1 MLEKDNQK
9 VYVNG
14 EFYSK
19 KEASISVFDRGFLFS
34 DSVYEVSA
42 VLEGKLVD
50 WKEHFARLI
59 RSLSHL
65 SLVNN
70 FKEEDFYQ
78 IQKKLIKENELKEGL
93 CYIQVT
99 RGVAEREFN
108 FAKKSLLPTVVIF
121 TQEKQILNNPAS
133 KVGIK
138 IITVPD
144 DRWQRRD
151 IKTTQ
156 LLAQSLAKT
165 HAVQKG
171 VDDSL
176 LVQGGFIN
184 EGSSSNAFIIKDG
197 RIITPNLSS
206 DILGGIT
213 RSSVIKFCQ
222 INNIKI
228 MEQKIN
234 IDYLMN
240 AQEVFLTSS
249 TGFVIPVIEIDGRLV
264 GNGLVGGMVK
274 EIQRI
279 YLEQIKA
286 KLS

>member
-1 MLEKDNQK
+1 M
-9 VYVNG
+9 NG
-14 EFYSK
+14 EFFSK
-19 KEASISVFDRGFLFS
+19 NEASISVFDRGFLFS

-42 VLEGKLVD
+42 VIEGKLVD

-59 RSLSHL
+59 RSLTHL
-65 SLVNN
+65 DLVNN
-70 FKEEDFYQ
+70 FQEDDFYQ

-93 CYIQVT
+93 CYVQVT
-99 RGVAEREFN
+99 RGIAERDFN
-108 FAKKSLLPTVVIF
+108 FKKKSLLPTVVIF

-144 DRWQRRD
+144 DRWRRRD

-176 LVQGGFIN
+176 LVEGGFIN
-184 EGSSSNAFIIKDG
+184 EGSSSNAFIIKNG
-197 RIITPNLSS
+197 HIITPNLSR

-213 RSSVIKFCQ
+213 RSSIIKFCQ
-222 INNIKI
+222 MNNIKLK
-228 MEQKIN
+228 EQKIN
-234 IDYLMN
+234 INHLMN

-249 TGFVIPVIEIDGRLV
+249 TGFVLPVIEIDGRQV

-279 YLEQIKA
+279 YLKHIKA

>member
-42 VLEGKLVD
+42 VIEGKLVD

-184 EGSSSNAFIIKDG
+184 ECSSSNAFTIKDG

-206 DILGGIT
+206 NILGGIT

-228 MEQKIN
+228 KEQKVN

-264 GNGLVGGMVK
+264 GNGLVGDMVK

-279 YLEQIKA
+279 YLEHIKA

>member
-1 MLEKDNQK
+1 M
-9 VYVNG
+9 NG
-14 EFYSK
+14 QFYSK

-42 VLEGKLVD
+42 VIGGDLVD
-50 WKEHFARLI
+50 WQEHFARLI
-59 RSLSHL
+59 RSMDKLNF
-65 SLVNN
+65 VNN
-70 FKEEDFYQ
+70 FQEKDFYKV
-78 IQKKLIKENELKEGL
+78 QKKLIKENELNEGL
-93 CYIQVT
+93 CYVQVT
-99 RGVAEREFN
+99 RGVAERDFN
-108 FAKKSLLPTVVIF
+108 FATYSLSPTVVIF
-121 TQEKQILNNPAS
+121 TQEKLILTNPAS
-133 KVGIK
+133 KKGIK

-165 HAVQKG
+165 YAIQKG

-176 LVQGGFIN
+176 LVQDGFIN
-184 EGSSSNAFIIKDG
+184 ECSSSNVFIIKEKN
-197 RIITPNLSS
+197 IMTPNLSN

-213 RSSVIKFCQ
+213 RSSLIKFCKKNS
-222 INNIKI
+222 IEIK
-228 MEQKIN
+228 EQKISV
-234 IDYLMN
+234 DDMMD

-249 TGFVIPVIEIDGRLV
+249 TGFVLPVIDIDGRQV
-264 GNGLVGGMVK
+264 GNGLVGDKVK

-279 YLEQIKA
+279 YIEQIKS

>member
-1 MLEKDNQK
+1 LLEKDNQK

-42 VLEGKLVD
+42 VIEGKLVD

-65 SLVNN
+65 SLENN

-144 DRWQRRD
+144 DRWRRRD

-165 HAVQKG
+165 HAIHKG

-184 EGSSSNAFIIKDG
+184 EGSSSNAFIIKDKH
-197 RIITPNLSS
+197 IITPSLSN

-222 INNIKI
+222 INNIEIK
-228 MEQKIN
+228 EQKIK
-234 IDYLMN
+234 IDDLMN
-240 AQEVFLTSS
+240 AQEVFLTSA
-249 TGFVIPVIEIDGRLV
+249 TGFVLPVIEVNGRRV
-264 GNGLVGGMVK
+264 GNGLVGDMVK
-274 EIQRI
+274 KIQRI
-279 YLEQIKA
+279 YIEQIKA

>member
-1 MLEKDNQK
+1 M
-9 VYVNG
+9 NG

-34 DSVYEVSA
+34 DAVYEVSA
-42 VLEGKLVD
+42 VIGGKLVD
-50 WKEHFARLI
+50 WQEHFARLI
-59 RSLSHL
+59 RSLCHL
-65 SLVNN
+65 NLVNN
-70 FKEEDFYQ
+70 FQEEDFYQ
-78 IQKKLIKENELKEGL
+78 IQKKLIKENQLTEGL
-93 CYIQVT
+93 CYVQVT
-99 RGVAEREFN
+99 RGVAERDFN
-108 FAKKSLLPTVVIF
+108 FGKKSLLPTVVIF
-121 TQEKQILNNPAS
+121 TQEKLILNTPAS
-133 KVGIK
+133 KMGIK

-144 DRWQRRD
+144 DRWRRRD

-176 LVQGGFIN
+176 LVQDGFIN
-184 EGSSSNAFIIKDG
+184 EGSSSNAFIIKDEK
-197 RIITPNLSS
+197 IITPSLSN

-222 INNIKI
+222 KNNIEIK
-228 MEQKIN
+228 EQKIN
-234 IDYLMN
+234 IDDLID

-249 TGFVIPVIEIDGRLV
+249 TGFVIPVIEVDGRYV
-264 GNGLVGGMVK
+264 GNGLVGEMVK
-274 EIQRI
+274 EIQKI
-279 YLEQIKA
+279 YLEQIKT

>member
-1 MLEKDNQK
+1 M
-9 VYVNG
+9 NG

-42 VLEGKLVD
+42 VIEGKLID

-65 SLVNN
+65 SLVND
-70 FKEEDFYQ
+70 FQEEDFYQ

-93 CYIQVT
+93 CYVQVT

-108 FAKKSLLPTVVIF
+108 FAKKSLLPTVVVF
-121 TQEKQILNNPAS
+121 TQEKKILNNPAS

-144 DRWQRRD
+144 DRWGRRD

-197 RIITPNLSS
+197 LIITPNLSS

-228 MEQKIN
+228 KEQKVN

-249 TGFVIPVIEIDGRLV
+249 TGFVLPVIEIDGRLV

>member
-1 MLEKDNQK
+1 M
-9 VYVNG
+9 NG
-14 EFYSK
+14 EFFSK

-34 DSVYEVSA
+34 DAVYEVSA
-42 VLEGKLVD
+42 VIGGKLVD
-50 WKEHFARLI
+50 WQEHFARLI
-59 RSLSHL
+59 RSLDHL
-65 SLVNN
+65 NLVNN
-70 FKEEDFYQ
+70 FQEKDFYQ
-78 IQKKLIKENELKEGL
+78 IQKKLIKENQLKEGL
-93 CYIQVT
+93 CYVQVT
-99 RGVAEREFN
+99 RGVAERDFS
-108 FAKKSLLPTVVIF
+108 FAKKSLSPTVVIF
-121 TQEKQILNNPAS
+121 TQEKLILNNPNS
-133 KVGIK
+133 KLGIK

-144 DRWQRRD
+144 DRWLRRD

-171 VDDSL
+171 ADDSL

-184 EGSSSNAFIIKDG
+184 EGSSSNAFIIKDE
-197 RIITPNLSS
+197 RIITPSLSN

-228 MEQKIN
+228 KEQKIN
-234 IDYLMN
+234 IDDLME

-249 TGFVIPVIEIDGRLV
+249 TGFVLPVIEIDGIHV
-264 GNGLVGGMVK
+264 GNGLVGDMVK
-274 EIQRI
+274 EIQQI
-279 YLEQIKA
+279 YLEQIQA